1 MQETW
6 EAAMSEEFGGLHPGQ
21 FAAESAEV
29 TGSLRSA
36 ELGSL
41 GIFDIRGTPQS
52 LHRTTASVRSAPIDA
67 VKICISR
74 SGTITVHQG
83 DAEVR
88 IGPGEMTL
96 YDTARPYELLLA
108 GDWECTVMTVPR
120 EALSLP
126 WSVVAQSMT
135 KSISAR
141 RGPASV
147 LCHLIDEGIQAGAEA
162 GSELGVENM
171 GPSVLNSLGSEA
183 GLRLLEGALN
193 APVRQDLAVETGED
207 LDRSRSLIRS
217 WIVDNAR
224 MPGLSHD
231 DVARTHHLSSRSLH
245 RLFETEEQSAT
256 QLIRESRLAG
266 VRADLA
272 KPQYEHSPVMA
283 VASRWGFTDQAH
295 FTRAFRAA
303 FGTTPGAYRRTGGWE
318 P

>member
-1 MQETW
+1 MSAVETSW
-6 EAAMSEEFGGLHPGQ
+6 EAAMVEEFGGLHPG
-21 FAAESAEV
+21 ELSAGSVEV

-52 LHRTTASVRSAPIDA
+52 LRRTTASVRSAPIDV

-96 YDTARPYELLLA
+96 YDTARPYELLLT
-108 GDWECTVMTVPR
+108 GDWKCTVMTVPR
-120 EALSLP
+120 DALTLP
-126 WSVVAQSMT
+126 WNVVSQGMARR
-135 KSISAR
+135 ISAR

-147 LCHLIDEGIQAGAEA
+147 LSHLIDEGIQASCDAD
-162 GSELGVENM
+162 SQDC

-193 APVRQDLAVETGED
+193 APVRQALDVESGED
-207 LDRSRSLIRS
+207 IEHSRSLIRS
-217 WIVDNAR
+217 WIVDHAR
-224 MPGLSHD
+224 TPGLSHD
-231 DVARTHHLSSRSLH
+231 DVARAHHLSPRSLH
-245 RLFETEEQSAT
+245 RLFVNDDSSAT

-272 KPQYEHSPVMA
+272 KPEHRHRPVMA
-283 VASRWGFTDQAH
+283 VASQWGFADQAH
-295 FTRAFRAA
+295 FTRAFRSA
-303 FGTTPGAYRRTGGWE
+303 FGTTPDAYRRGGGQDR
-318 P
+318 